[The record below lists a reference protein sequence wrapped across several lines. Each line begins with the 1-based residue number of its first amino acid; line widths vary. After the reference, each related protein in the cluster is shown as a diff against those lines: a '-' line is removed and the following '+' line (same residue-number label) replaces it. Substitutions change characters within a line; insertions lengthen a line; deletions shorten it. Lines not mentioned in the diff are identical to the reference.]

1 MFFLDNFEDVPI
13 MTIESD
19 GESEFCLP
27 FNQTEELES
36 TICTYVRPRPL
47 SGKKNKVFGTIL
59 SLKTEYNFIE
69 AGKASFFLTL
79 SQFQS
84 LEFVII

>member
-1 MFFLDNFEDVPI
+1 

-69 AGKASFFLTL
+69 AGKASFFSDLI
-79 SQFQS
+79 SIP
-84 LEFVII
+84 IIRICNHITWFINFF